1 MIDSFFSLYLRR
13 SGGPSAK
20 YFDDKSGD
28 GDGDNDEE
36 QTVKK
41 NSGSIFFSD

>member
-1 MIDSFFSLYLRR
+1 MRDSSFSLCLRR

-41 NSGSIFFSD
+41 FGFHFFQ